1 MNWSFEAAA
10 SAPSLELSTIHLLI
24 TSGLQGT
31 KVLFMAICVGGG
43 GVICETRPKLSL
55 IGLIPL

>member
-10 SAPSLELSTIHLLI
+10 YAPGLELSTIHLLI
-24 TSGLQGT
+24 TSGLQGI

-43 GVICETRPKLSL
+43 GDM
-55 IGLIPL
+55 

>member
-10 SAPSLELSTIHLLI
+10 YAPSLELSTIHLLI

-31 KVLFMAICVGGG
+31 KVLFTAICVGGG
-43 GVICETRPKLSL
+43 GDM
-55 IGLIPL
+55 